1 MAKDKRDFSLDT
13 LRTLDAP
20 FWAFFSAFVLGA
32 IGVAVSKGFGWS
44 VLLVVAV
51 PVILMFT
58 YWGASL
64 IIPRLAVRNDQLGD
78 NMYYLGFLLTLV
90 SLTATLIQYNSTS
103 DNNYIISNF
112 GVALVATLIG
122 ILARTLHAQMR
133 RDVAGVERELQEQ
146 LSQASYRLRG
156 QIGAVSED
164 FSVLSRQITQI
175 TNQYSEDLVNS
186 HKALSGGLVQV
197 VDEQTGALRT
207 SSEENAKRVEASM
220 AKSIADLESAT
231 ADGSKQLLDSADTV
245 KSSIDEIS
253 RSFGEY
259 LQLHTES
266 LKSVQEQEV
275 AQRRSQISEL
285 QTAIARLTDAVSQV
299 NSEAITKD
307 QLVRFTDAFETG
319 VLEISEVIQRVSES
333 SENSEQLIKDISS
346 NITGALTESTEQLQD
361 VRNDF
366 KESQEHSSKLEDSI
380 KKLDSRI
387 ESTENAIREIGEG
400 ASSERE
406 GNQTIDRREEMK
418 PFVPRSLD
426 NPD

>member
-1 MAKDKRDFSLDT
+1 MAKEKRDFSLDT
-13 LRTLDAP
+13 LKTLDAP

-32 IGVAVSKGFGWS
+32 IGVAVSKGLEWN

-51 PVILMFT
+51 PVIVMFS
-58 YWGASL
+58 YWGVSI
-64 IIPRLAVRNDQLGD
+64 IIPRFAVRNDQLGD

-90 SLTATLIQYNSTS
+90 SLTVTLIQYSSNS

-207 SSEENAKRVEASM
+207 SSEENAKRVQASM
-220 AKSIADLESAT
+220 ARSISNLESA
-231 ADGSKQLLDSADTV
+231 AAEGSKQLLDSADTV
-245 KSSIDEIS
+245 KTSIGEIS

-285 QTAIARLTDAVSQV
+285 QTVIERLTDAVGQV
-299 NSEAITKD
+299 NSEAITRD
-307 QLVRFTDAFETG
+307 QLARFTDAFETG
-319 VLEISEVIQRVSES
+319 VLEISEVIQTVSES
-333 SENSEQLIKDISS
+333 TKNSEQLIKGISS
-346 NITGALTESTEQLQD
+346 KLTGALTESAEQLQV
-361 VRNDF
+361 VRNDVN
-366 KESQEHSSKLEDSI
+366 ESQELSSRLADSI
-380 KKLDSRI
+380 KKLDSRV
-387 ESTENAIREIGEG
+387 ESTESVIREVAES
-400 ASSERE
+400 APSKEQK
-406 GNQTIDRREEMK
+406 NQPTDREEEIK

-426 NPD
+426 DPD